1 MDRMLRS
8 DEAARR
14 LGVKVTTLYA
24 YVSRGLLASHPEP
37 GGRHSLFSVD
47 DVERL
52 ARRSRH
58 GKTVETRMATITTA
72 ITQLTDRG
80 PLYRGVP
87 AADLATTASYE
98 EVAGLL
104 WAVPDGTDAG
114 ACWETP
120 AIGPA
125 PALAAGDRLRW
136 AVVMA
141 GGTDPLRS
149 DLRPRAVV
157 RVARRIVVSM
167 VAALDPPAAA
177 STGAAPPPL
186 ALDGGRI
193 IEDSIAGRMAARL
206 SPSPSEEL
214 VRASNA
220 ALVLL
225 ADHELATSTVAAR
238 VAASVRADTY
248 DVVLAGLGTLGGRL
262 HGGASRVVHTL
273 LTEAAAVGVE
283 QAVADALRVHGLLP
297 GFGHP
302 VYESGDA
309 RFGVLDGLFCALATA
324 EERALVHS
332 LVDIAAGAD
341 LPPPNVDL
349 GLAAVVWAAGLPSDA
364 GQTIFTVAR
373 VAGWVAHLL
382 EELDEPPL
390 RYRARAVYS
399 TLGQV

>member
-24 YVSRGLLASHPEP
+24 YVSRGLVVSHPEP

-80 PLYRGVP
+80 PLYRGIP
-87 AADLATTASYE
+87 AVDLATTASYE

-104 WAVPDGTDAG
+104 WAEADGLDDG
-114 ACWETP
+114 ARWETSDL
-120 AIGPA
+120 GPV
-125 PALAAGDRLRW
+125 PHLAAGDRLRW

-141 GGTDPLRS
+141 GGTDPLRG

-157 RVARRIVVSM
+157 RVARRIVAAM
-167 VAALDPPAAA
+167 VAALDPPDGA
-177 STGAAPPPL
+177 SAGDAPPRL
-186 ALDGGRI
+186 TLDGGRVV
-193 IEDSIAGRMAARL
+193 ENSIAGRMAARL
-206 SPSPSEEL
+206 SPFPSEEL
-214 VRASNA
+214 VRACNA

-225 ADHELATSTVAAR
+225 ADHELATSTMAVR
-238 VAASVRADTY
+238 MAASVRADAY
-248 DVVLAGLGTLGGRL
+248 DVVLAGLGTVGGRL
-262 HGGASRVVHTL
+262 HGGASRVVHGL

-283 QAVADALRVHGLLP
+283 RAVTDVLRSHELLP

-309 RFGVLDGLFCALATA
+309 RFGVLDRLFCALATV
-324 EERALVHS
+324 EERALLHS
-332 LVDIAAGAD
+332 LVDLAAGAD

-349 GLAAVVWAAGLPSDA
+349 GLAAVVWAAGLPPDA

-399 TLGQV
+399 TPGQV